1 MTNCQRR
8 NFVCPRDALSVQVAL
23 DLLDLLEQLGAEMV
37 EALED
42 LVLDEAEP
50 LLSDRF
56 VLVVLLGVLIGLA
69 ALLPHVAEPSSSLWP
84 YVPTAEVPSLLDD
97 IIWAGSM
104 KNDAVISPVPYF
116 PPM

>member
-1 MTNCQRR
+1 M
-8 NFVCPRDALSVQVAL
+8 AL

>member
-1 MTNCQRR
+1 M
-8 NFVCPRDALSVQVAL
+8 AL

-69 ALLPHVAEPSSSLWP
+69 AL
-84 YVPTAEVPSLLDD
+84 T
-97 IIWAGSM
+97 
-104 KNDAVISPVPYF
+104 
-116 PPM
+116 

>member
-1 MTNCQRR
+1 MVRPLSCAL
-8 NFVCPRDALSVQVAL
+8 CPRDALSVQLAL
-23 DLLDLLEQLGAEMV
+23 DLRDLLEQLAAEMV

-56 VLVVLLGVLIGLA
+56 VLVVLLGVLLGLA
-69 ALLPHVAEPSSSLWP
+69 ALLPRVAEPSSSLWP

>member
-1 MTNCQRR
+1 MVRPLSCAL
-8 NFVCPRDALSVQVAL
+8 CPRDALSVQAAL
-23 DLLDLLEQLGAEMV
+23 DLRDLLEQLGAEMA

-69 ALLPHVAEPSSSLWP
+69 ALLPCVAEPRSQGL
-84 YVPTAEVPSLLDD
+84 EGLLVR
-97 IIWAGSM
+97 IL
-104 KNDAVISPVPYF
+104 P
-116 PPM
+116 